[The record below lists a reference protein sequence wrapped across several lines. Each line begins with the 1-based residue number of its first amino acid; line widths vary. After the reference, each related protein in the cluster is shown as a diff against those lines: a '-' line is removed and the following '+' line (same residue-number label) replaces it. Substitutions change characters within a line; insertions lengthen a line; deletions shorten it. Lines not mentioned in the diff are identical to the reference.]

1 MGKFPVIFLQYVQS
15 KKEIEEL
22 IAVVVLQKGDRM
34 RHCAV
39 CISLFLASM
48 LFTSMLPLAAQEPVV
63 VHPVPVDSLF
73 PEPLADQRFPRFTL
87 LFPAMLTHA
96 IDTRETDGYGGIRE
110 ALEFG
115 GVKGLVRFS
124 PESDDALGVELAL
137 GAGIFTLF
145 DAFEDDLD
153 NFGWEGSGFLALQYR
168 PTYRFAAKFGL
179 HHLSSHVGDEYL
191 ANYDVIH
198 APITDDAE
206 LANGGTYGF
215 FYVRDSLLLGLSYQ
229 VSPLIRVYGEARYSM
244 RMFEYMYC
252 YNDYPWQAG
261 GGFELVFKPRGIP
274 SGTEFREGLGGWY
287 IAADVS
293 MYQESSWF
301 PSTTVQVGWMMH
313 SLSHGDRFR
322 IGLEYYYG
330 RAPLA
335 VFNHTDGAEP
345 TPWDSIPLEQYIGI
359 GMWYDL

>member
-1 MGKFPVIFLQYVQS
+1 
-15 KKEIEEL
+15 
-22 IAVVVLQKGDRM
+22 M

-48 LFTSMLPLAAQEPVV
+48 LFTNLIPLAAQDPVIIY
-63 VHPVPVDSLF
+63 PVPVDSLF
-73 PEPLADQRFPRFTL
+73 PEPLADQRFPRFAL
-87 LFPAMLTHA
+87 SFPAMLSHA
-96 IDTRETDGYGGIRE
+96 IDTRETDAYGGIRE

-115 GVKGLVRFS
+115 GVKSLVRLS
-124 PESDDALGVELAL
+124 PGSDDALGVELAL

-191 ANYDVIH
+191 ANYGVIDT
-198 APITDDAE
+198 PIADDSE
-206 LANGGTYGF
+206 LADGGTYGF
-215 FYVRDSLLLGLSYQ
+215 FYVRDSLMLGLSYQ
-229 VSPLIRVYGEARYSM
+229 LSSLVRVYGEARYSM
-244 RMFEYMYC
+244 RMFEYMYR
-252 YNDYPWQAG
+252 YNDFPWQAG
-261 GGFELVFKPRGIP
+261 GGLEVVFKPRGVT
-274 SGTEFREGLGGWY
+274 SGLAHRKGWGSWY
-287 IAADVS
+287 VAADVS

-301 PSTTVQVGWMMH
+301 PSTTVQLGYVMN
-313 SLSHGDRFR
+313 SPSHGDRFR

-335 VFNHTDGAEP
+335 VFNHTDGTEP
-345 TPWDSIPLEQYIGI
+345 TPWASILLEQYLGVGI
-359 GMWYDL
+359 WYDL

>member
-1 MGKFPVIFLQYVQS
+1 
-15 KKEIEEL
+15 
-22 IAVVVLQKGDRM
+22 M

-48 LFTSMLPLAAQEPVV
+48 LFTSLAPLAAQDPVAV
-63 VHPVPVDSLF
+63 RPVPVDSLF
-73 PEPLADQRFPRFTL
+73 PEPLADQRFPRFAL
-87 LFPAMLTHA
+87 SFPAMLTHA
-96 IDTRETDGYGGIRE
+96 IDTQEPDGYGGIRE

-115 GVKGLVRFS
+115 GVKSLVRLS
-124 PESDDALGVELAL
+124 PGSDDGLGVELAL

-153 NFGWEGSGFLALQYR
+153 NFGWEGSGFLALQYK

-191 ANYDVIH
+191 ANYGVTDV
-198 APITDDAE
+198 PIADGAE
-206 LANGGTYGF
+206 LADGDTYGV

-229 VSPLIRVYGEARYSM
+229 LSPIVRVYGEARYSM

-261 GGFELVFKPRGIP
+261 GGLEIIFKPNGVT
-274 SGTEFREGLGGWY
+274 SGLGYREGWGSWY
-287 IAADVS
+287 VAADVS

-301 PSTTVQVGWMMH
+301 PSTTVQVGYLMH
-313 SLSHGDRFR
+313 SPLHGERFR
-322 IGLEYYYG
+322 VGLEYYYG

-335 VFNHTDGAEP
+335 VFNHADGTEP

-359 GMWYDL
+359 GIWYDL